1 MSTHHAV
8 RAPYEGVPSGGGDA
22 SGSGTTAGDQ
32 LGGGGEPKWW
42 TPEDLRK
49 RQRAG
54 NGGTSAVGGAAAA
67 GGGLAR
73 GAQGHVRASG
83 TNPNTSFS
91 SPPYPIQPSPNAPPA
106 RQFGS
111 SFVDQGFVP
120 TGLYLSPNASTF
132 TPLGPTTFTPLGP
145 MPPHPA
151 ATIPDQPSAPPSSGF
166 YVNHEEYRGQE
177 EDLHVQSDG
186 SYAAFPAPRL
196 AHKVVLSWSTSQG
209 GSTVA
214 GDVRGETEGM
224 LSAAEKERIFA
235 EARQKKGS
243 RAVEIKRPPPRPP
256 SAPPA
261 LDKVAE
267 PAADIKKSASPT
279 PSNKSS
285 TFTFSPQ
292 VANFRPRTS
301 LSDAALTVDP
311 PSPVPSAAKPVDDPP
326 TSPPL
331 TSNSTRAM
339 PTFGLLK
346 SLKAPSSSAVSLA
359 GSSAASLVPYGD
371 SDEESSEESDSNAYA
386 TPPTISKT
394 PTSVRAM
401 SPEPQKELQRSS
413 APSPPSSASSRAEKE
428 QLPSSEGGASKQ
440 GEAKEAERDEFVKVM
455 DSRASSSTDDGDE
468 PANTTEELIVFIA
481 EASVEADVASSATSA
496 SKASASSDEPPMKRV
511 RTGHVEEET
520 PVEERS
526 VKPELLYTSSA
537 STVDVRPNALVH
549 APRANASF
557 SPPPLGR
564 TGNWESF
571 PSFHLTSSPFTRSL
585 LNPSVSPFNPSTAA
599 PFVPGLAWGN
609 GSFSV
614 PPHFGPVPPPNAQRE
629 IRLRT
634 VESLLKDT
642 MEENGVLRRKVEKF
656 KVAHKDQAE
665 KLAAKDAELESA
677 RKELVDKLAA
687 TAADLEEARRS
698 SPSSFSVARYN
709 SEETKRALLE
719 QRKEM
724 LTEKEAAVK
733 KVQLLLDI
741 ETKRAQSLK
750 DAVQMRD
757 DQLRAKDDALR
768 SIDGRIKKSEQRA
781 DDAVRAARATE
792 KQYRE
797 DFERRLRAE
806 EAERRKELE
815 TRMVVEK
822 KALEAKIKS
831 LEEKIEAGEE
841 ELLQASA
848 SIELM
853 QSKTEDATGELKAL
867 SAELKETVASRDA
880 ALADAKKVKDE
891 LSQTHA
897 AIADWKRCAEEKA
910 NEVKTV
916 SEELKEMVVARDA
929 ALGRCRDVKNQLD
942 LRSRELEEAREASK
956 KAQEA
961 ETQATLALAS
971 IKTTLKEKEAEL
983 ATAEEHRDDA
993 IREIIALERAVT
1005 LPSEALLAANKTCD
1019 DLRAVKQSLEDRVA
1033 SLDKELSTHKTEA
1046 ETFRNKALKEM
1057 KRLTTQVKEAQESQA
1072 RVSKLERDLADAQ
1085 QKVEGAEI
1093 AQKQVKLE
1101 LDEAKQKLEAEQNAR
1116 TALEG
1121 LFRQKNEY
1129 KDAELK
1135 RVQERAKS
1143 EQDELRQRVQRL
1155 EEEVVKAEQTHEEA
1169 GQHVDAVL
1177 AECADLKQ
1185 EKHELEKR
1193 VAELEQ
1199 NKAESASKASTDHTR
1214 AEVERRS
1221 EAASEKAS
1229 TSSVVHAAFAR
1240 RPVTSKTLELLS
1252 KTRKG

>member
-1 MSTHHAV
+1 MSAQHAV
-8 RAPYEGVPSGGGDA
+8 QAPFEGAPSRGGDA
-22 SGSGTTAGDQ
+22 SGSGTTAGEQ
-32 LGGGGEPKWW
+32 LGGGGEPRWW
-42 TPEDLRK
+42 TPKDLKR
-49 RQRAG
+49 RQRAD
-54 NGGTSAVGGAAAA
+54 NGGMGAVDGAAAA
-67 GGGLAR
+67 GGAAR
-73 GAQGHVRASG
+73 GGQGHDRSTG
-83 TNPNTSFS
+83 TNPNASFS
-91 SPPYPIQPSPNAPPA
+91 SPPYPIQSSPNPPPA
-106 RQFGS
+106 RQFGPA
-111 SFVDQGFVP
+111 FVDQGFVP

-151 ATIPDQPSAPPSSGF
+151 AAVPDRPSASPSSGF
-166 YVNHEEYRGQE
+166 YFNHEEYRGQE
-177 EDLHVQSDG
+177 EDLHVQPDG
-186 SYAAFPAPRL
+186 SYAAFPAPQL
-196 AHKVVLSWSTSQG
+196 AHKVVLSWSASQD
-209 GSTVA
+209 GSTA
-214 GDVRGETEGM
+214 GGEARGEPEGM
-224 LSAAEKERIFA
+224 LSAAEKERILA

-243 RAVEIKRPPPRPP
+243 RAVEIKRPPPRVP

-261 LDKVAE
+261 VDKVDKPIAS
-267 PAADIKKSASPT
+267 IKESPSPT

-301 LSDAALTVDP
+301 LSDPASTANP
-311 PSPVPSAAKPVDDPP
+311 PPPTPSTAKPVNGPL
-326 TSPPL
+326 TSPPS
-331 TSNSTRAM
+331 TANSTRAA
-339 PTFGLLK
+339 PFGPLK

-359 GSSAASLVPYGD
+359 GSSTASLVPYGD
-371 SDEESSEESDSNAYA
+371 SDEESVENSESDDYA
-386 TPPTISKT
+386 APPTISKT
-394 PTSVRAM
+394 QTSVRAK
-401 SPEPQKELQRSS
+401 SPEPQKEMQRSS
-413 APSPPSSASSRAEKE
+413 APSPPSSASSKAEKE
-428 QLPSSEGGASKQ
+428 QSPSSEGVESRQ
-440 GEAKEAERDEFVKVM
+440 EAAAEDE
-455 DSRASSSTDDGDE
+455 STEHESNSPARSSTHDE
-468 PANTTEELIVFIA
+468 DEAANTTEELIVFAA
-481 EASVEADVASSATSA
+481 EIEVEADGASATTSA
-496 SKASASSDEPPMKRV
+496 SKASASSDGPPTKRAKTEQAKEEASDKV
-511 RTGHVEEET
+511 VEKNQT
-520 PVEERS
+520 
-526 VKPELLYTSSA
+526 LYTSSA
-537 STVDVRPNALVH
+537 AAVDVRLDALVH
-549 APRANASF
+549 APRPNAPF

-564 TGNWESF
+564 TGNWDSF
-571 PSFHLTSSPFTRSL
+571 PSFHLTSSPFARSS
-585 LNPSVSPFNPSTAA
+585 LNPSVSPFKPSTAA
-599 PFVPGLAWGN
+599 PFVPGLAWSN

-614 PPHFGPVPPPNAQRE
+614 PPHFGPVPPPNAQQE

-642 MEENGVLRRKVEKF
+642 MEKNGVLRRKVEKF

-665 KLAAKDAELESA
+665 KLAAKDVEIQSA

-687 TAADLEEARRS
+687 ATADLEQARRS
-698 SPSSFSVARYN
+698 PPLSVSVARYN

-724 LTEKEAAVK
+724 LAEKEAAVK

-781 DDAVRAARATE
+781 DDAVSAARATE

-806 EAERRKELE
+806 EAERHEELE

-822 KALEAKIKS
+822 KALEARIKS
-831 LEEKIEAGEE
+831 LEEKLEAGEE
-841 ELLQASA
+841 ELLQAIA
-848 SIELM
+848 SVELM
-853 QSKTEDATGELKAL
+853 KGKTEDATGELKAL
-867 SAELKETVASRDA
+867 SAELEEMGASRDV

-916 SEELKEMVVARDA
+916 SAELKEMVVARDA
-929 ALGRCRDVKNQLD
+929 ALGRWRDVKNELD
-942 LRSRELEEAREASK
+942 MRCRELEEVREASK
-956 KAQEA
+956 KAQGD
-961 ETQATLALAS
+961 ETQAALSLAS

-993 IREIIALERAVT
+993 IREIIALEQAMT

-1019 DLRAVKQSLEDRVA
+1019 DLRAAKQSLEVRVA
-1033 SLDKELSTHKTEA
+1033 SLDKELLTHTTEA
-1046 ETFRNKALKEM
+1046 ETFRNKALKEN
-1057 KRLTTQVKEAQESQA
+1057 KRLSTQVKETQEQQA

-1155 EEEVVKAEQTHEEA
+1155 EGEVFKAEQTREEA
-1169 GQHVDAVL
+1169 NQHLDAVL
-1177 AECADLKQ
+1177 AECTDLKQ
-1185 EKHELEKR
+1185 DKDRLEKR

-1199 NKAESASKASTDHTR
+1199 NKAGDAAKASTND
-1214 AEVERRS
+1214 AQGARRS
-1221 EAASEKAS
+1221 EAAPEKAS
-1229 TSSVVHAAFAR
+1229 TSSVVQAAFAR
-1240 RPVTSKTLELLS
+1240 RPVTSKTIELLS
-1252 KTRKG
+1252 KTRKA